1 MFLPAEIIQ
10 LFDNF
15 APAFTKPT
23 YRKAILLVVG
33 AILARGRRTVTS
45 ALRVMGR
52 EQESDWSK
60 YHHVLNRAQWSGL
73 RVSEILLKLL
83 VKTFISGRAPIT
95 ITVDETLERRW
106 GPQIRKRGHW
116 RDSLASGRNMN
127 VSASGLRW
135 LVFAL
140 VIRLPW
146 SPYYWSL
153 PFLSILLTTPK
164 VSEKLGKR
172 HKKVS
177 QRTAQVICWL
187 RRTLPGRPIHLVGD
201 GAYSVIRLGLRA
213 QKCGVVLIAPLRL
226 DARLF
231 DLPPSPLTASGKKRR
246 GRPPGVGQRLPNLSQ
261 IALSSSTVW
270 HRSKIAWYGG
280 KTEVVDWA
288 TGTAL
293 WYSSGI
299 PPLAIRWVLVRD
311 PAGERPLRAYFA
323 TDQHQSAPAIIADF
337 VKRWSLEV
345 TFEESRAVLGVE
357 TQRQWSDK
365 AIERTTPALLGL
377 YSLVVLMAH
386 ALFGD
391 DELPLPQAAWY
402 QKDHAT
408 FHDMLFVV
416 RHRLWLHSF
425 FRTSVI
431 SPDLYLFPPGS
442 GDSASNIETNAW
454 KRLISAACY

>member
-1 MFLPAEIIQ
+1 
-10 LFDNF
+10 
-15 APAFTKPT
+15 
-23 YRKAILLVVG
+23 
-33 AILARGRRTVTS
+33 
-45 ALRVMGR
+45 
-52 EQESDWSK
+52 
-60 YHHVLNRAQWSGL
+60 
-73 RVSEILLKLL
+73 
-83 VKTFISGRAPIT
+83 
-95 ITVDETLERRW
+95 
-106 GPQIRKRGHW
+106 
-116 RDSLASGRNMN
+116 MN
-127 VSASGLRW
+127 VSTSGLRW
-135 LVFAL
+135 IVFAL
-140 VIRLPW
+140 AIPAPW
-146 SPYYWSL
+146 GSYYWSL

-187 RRTLPGRPIHLVGD
+187 RRSLPGRPIHLVGD

-231 DLPPSPLTASGKKRR
+231 DLPPSPWTGSGKKRR
-246 GRPPGVGQRLPNLSQ
+246 GRPARVGQRLLSPSEV
-261 IALSSSTVW
+261 ALSSSTVW
-270 HRSKIAWYGG
+270 HRSQIAWYGG
-280 KTEVVDWA
+280 KTEMIDWA

-293 WYSSGI
+293 WYSSGTL
-299 PPLAIRWVLVRD
+299 PLAIRWVLVRD
-311 PAGERPLRAYFA
+311 PAGVRPLCAYFT
-323 TDQHQSAPAIIADF
+323 TDQYQSAPAVIADF

-386 ALFGD
+386 VTFGN
-391 DELPLPQAAWY
+391 DELPLPKAAWY

-408 FHDMLFVV
+408 FHDVLSIV
-416 RHRLWLHSF
+416 RHRLWLHSL

-431 SPDLYLFPPGS
+431 SPDLHLFPPGP
-442 GDSASNIETNAW
+442 GDSTSNTGANAW
-454 KRLISAACY
+454 KRIISAACY